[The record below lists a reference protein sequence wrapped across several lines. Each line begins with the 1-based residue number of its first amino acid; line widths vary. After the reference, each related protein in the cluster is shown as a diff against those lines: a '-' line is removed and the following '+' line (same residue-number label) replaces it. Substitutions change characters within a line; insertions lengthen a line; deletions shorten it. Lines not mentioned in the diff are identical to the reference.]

1 MKAIFLTQ
9 DQIIAEEGSPRI
21 PFFSL
26 VGASAP
32 ATDLALLTA
41 SDDGFL
47 MEPGG
52 GINYYLADGGCIDRF
67 GRPNPCSVCAVR
79 PAILL
84 DPGEESLLQHR
95 REEGEVATVEYGF
108 FPTTV
113 LDRSMRDLA
122 EKNLREHGLA
132 DTGRHVTIMGKQ
144 HPVYRLG
151 AKQIIVVT
159 VEDSGA
165 NGFITLSDGTVVSE
179 GELVFLEF
187 RPVRWLYDAKLRLL
201 VSGMALFAGLSRSE
215 TAAYLQGPFLRELA
229 PDVEPDL
236 PVDAGFKMVRHD
248 ELSLIRA
255 YVDANIPVFI
265 HGLSGD
271 GKSDRVRQIDPQ
283 ALDIE
288 LVNETPETINGRAV
302 YNEAKD
308 EIIDIKP
315 AWLIRLERLCR
326 NGEQHILF
334 FDELTNATKQTQSV
348 IFKIVLERFVNN
360 RWPLPESARIVAAG
374 NDRSESSASHDLAE
388 PLFGR
393 FAHIYI
399 RTTVEN
405 WMPWAVRS
413 RLNPYVMEFLANNDL
428 YLRTPYTGTEGHAD
442 PRRWEMVSKAL
453 DASGNDFSLLEP
465 IVGRDPAEAFV
476 RFFRARQELAAVGNY
491 SDEELARFS
500 IARKYQLAQQC
511 LILCTGT
518 TATILSDAAE
528 IKLSPREQEA
538 FELVHRLGPEYEAW
552 FRYMLERKQA
562 FTASDLEHPAELH
575 GESSIE
581 ELPAEDPWVNA

>member
-1 MKAIFLTQ
+1 MKPIFLTSE
-9 DQIIAEEGSPRI
+9 QIFGSEEHPDSALPL
-21 PFFSL
+21 FSA
-26 VGASAP
+26 VGTVAP
-32 ATDLALLTA
+32 PSDLALLTVE
-41 SDDGFL
+41 DDGFAF
-47 MEPGG
+47 EAGG
-52 GINYYLADGGCIDRF
+52 GINYYLAQDSVADRF
-67 GRPNPCSVCAVR
+67 GRLSTVSICPSCAVR

-84 DPGEESLLQHR
+84 DPEEETLLHNLR
-95 REEGEVATVEYGF
+95 TDGSVTTAEYGL
-108 FPTTV
+108 FPTAV

-122 EKNLREHGLA
+122 AKNLLDHSLY
-132 DTGRHVTIMGKQ
+132 DTGRHITVRNKQ
-144 HPVYRLG
+144 YPVYRLG
-151 AKQIIVVT
+151 AKRVIVIT
-159 VEDSGA
+159 VESGGA
-165 NGFITLSDGTVVSE
+165 NGYLTVSDSTVVSE
-179 GELVFLEF
+179 GEQVFLEL
-187 RPVRWLYDAKLRLL
+187 RPVRWLYDPHSHILIS
-201 VSGMALFAGLSRSE
+201 VQCLFAGLSAE
-215 TAAYLQGPFLRELA
+215 EAASYLSGPFLRELA
-229 PDVEPDL
+229 PEQEAAIPA
-236 PVDAGFKMVRHD
+236 DAPFRLVQHD

-255 YVDANIPVFI
+255 YVDADIPVFL

-315 AWLIRLERLCR
+315 AWLIRLERLCK

-360 RWPLPESARIVAAG
+360 RWPLPASARIVAAG

-413 RLNPYVMEFLANNDL
+413 RINPFVMEFLANNDL

-442 PRRWEMVSKAL
+442 PRRWEMASRAL
-453 DASGNDFSLLEP
+453 EASGNDFSLLEP
-465 IVGRDPAEAFV
+465 IVGRDAAETFI
-476 RFFRARQELAAVGNY
+476 RFFRARQELAALGSY
-491 SDEELARFS
+491 TDEELRRFS

-511 LILCTGT
+511 LIL
-518 TATILSDAAE
+518 E
-528 IKLSPREQEA
+528 KKEEA
-538 FELVHRLGPEYEAW
+538 WQLVRRLGPEYEAW
-552 FRYMLERKQA
+552 FRYMVERKKGM
-562 FTASDLEHPAELH
+562 TAPAPAVVSPDGPGEMPAETDH
-575 GESSIE
+575 W
-581 ELPAEDPWVNA
+581 ANA